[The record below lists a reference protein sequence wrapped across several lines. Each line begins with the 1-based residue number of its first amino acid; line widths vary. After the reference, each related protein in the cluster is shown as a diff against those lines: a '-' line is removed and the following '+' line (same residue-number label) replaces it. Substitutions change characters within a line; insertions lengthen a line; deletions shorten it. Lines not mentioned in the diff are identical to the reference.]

1 MKSREYT
8 RRKLL
13 ASMAMFGT
21 VASVPGTTFAAT
33 KTHRFSP
40 VKRAFDDPHLEIVRL
55 LKEACEI
62 EHDLMLQYLYAAY
75 ALKPAYAE
83 LVGGPAP
90 NATSL
95 MGVII
100 EEMQHLR
107 GANRLLVELGAAPV
121 LTRQD
126 FPYENDL
133 YPFPFE
139 LAPLNSVRL
148 AKYTY
153 CEADPVR
160 LARVRSV
167 NDSSVYLVD
176 KMKTTLSEETISSN
190 HVGKLYDAV
199 ITTLAEL
206 KEEGNL
212 DIDFNGWFQE
222 LGDVKAEGEF
232 GHFKFFHSLYEASH
246 PLIKDIPDIWDLPP
260 DDPRYPSWQVP
271 VNPTAYDGRPT
282 TIADTDMKALA
293 WLGNMNYWTML
304 LMLDTAY
311 RHSNT
316 TDVALAQAIML
327 GPLNSIARYLP
338 TMGSAVPFDPM
349 SMGFNPGV
357 SDEASRRFTRQLVS
371 ETRDFARAIE
381 HLLPGDFSMDL
392 YDQLLA
398 TV

>member
-8 RRKLL
+8 RRTLL
-13 ASMAMFGT
+13 ASMAMFG
-21 VASVPGTTFAAT
+21 VAAGSGQALAAT

-40 VKRAFDDPHLEIVRL
+40 VKRAFDDPYLEIIRL

-62 EHDLMLQYLYAAY
+62 EHDLMIQYLYSAY
-75 ALKPAYAE
+75 ALKPQYAE
-83 LVGGPAP
+83 IVGGPAP
-90 NATSL
+90 NATTL

-107 GANRLLVELGAAPV
+107 GANRLLVELGAAPI

-139 LAPLNSVRL
+139 LAPLSSVSL

-167 NDSSVYLVD
+167 NDSKVYLQD
-176 KMKTTLSEETISSN
+176 KMKATLQEDTISAN

-206 KEEGNL
+206 KEQGDLEM
-212 DIDFNGWFQE
+212 DFNGWFQE
-222 LGDVKAEGEF
+222 LGDVKAQGEF

-246 PLIKDIPDIWDLPP
+246 PLIKDIPDIWDLPM

-293 WLGNMNYWTML
+293 WLGNMNYWSML
-304 LMLDTAY
+304 LMLDAAY

-338 TMGSAVPFDPM
+338 TKGSAVPFDPM
-349 SMGFNPGV
+349 SVGFNPGV
-357 SDEASRRFTRQLVS
+357 NDEASKRFTHQLLS
-371 ETRDFARAIE
+371 ETRDFARSID
-381 HLLPGDFSMDL
+381 HLLPGDFNLDL

-398 TV
+398 AV